1 MPNSPVLTK
10 NQLKRIAQD
19 LSPLGFSYTKKRTH
33 DQVVEL
39 YEFLKSKGYD
49 GNVDKASITNYI
61 YDSDFTDEIMRAMD
75 DQNLEKETQEWFQRL
90 EPEEVPTK
98 PAKQDRQEIYDF
110 FQRFEPEEA
119 PSKPSK
125 EERRKRYEELI
136 NDDILTEEEYQELMQ
151 LNAEIDREENE
162 AATNEM
168 VTVDE
173 GIPSVDLPLD
183 RDNHHHHCATH
194 GEQARVVVPLRCAA
208 RKLVCAC

>member
-1 MPNSPVLTK
+1 MTISQTFTK
-10 NQLKRIAQD
+10 NQLKRIAED
-19 LSPLGFSYTKKRTH
+19 LRPLGFSYTKKRAH

-49 GNVDKASITNYI
+49 GNVDKASITNFI

-75 DQNLEKETQEWFQRL
+75 DQNPEKETQEWFQRL

-136 NDDILTEEEYQELMQ
+136 TVNTVYNATFLSQYIVYND
-151 LNAEIDREENE
+151 
-162 AATNEM
+162 
-168 VTVDE
+168 
-173 GIPSVDLPLD
+173 IPGVFHSKF
-183 RDNHHHHCATH
+183 AKIT
-194 GEQARVVVPLRCAA
+194 
-208 RKLVCAC
+208 RKIYCL